1 MHIDLSRV
9 DNRRNENMIQTTSSR
24 RRDNRDEP
32 HSNRSIFRG
41 KSIKNKDMEVNK
53 QVQRDEANR
62 EEREK
67 SVYHF
72 KTIKRDPV
80 SYLIKRTI

>member
-1 MHIDLSRV
+1 MYIDLSRV
-9 DNRRNENMIQTTSSR
+9 DNRQNENMIQTTSSR

-32 HSNRSIFRG
+32 HSNRSILRG
-41 KSIKNKDMEVNK
+41 KSGKRNDMEVNK

-80 SYLIKRTI
+80 SYLIKRAI